1 MLNISFYTVTILIW
15 GSTWLAIKYQLGSI
29 DPAWSITYRF
39 AMAALML
46 MFWCLITRRP
56 MRFSPQAHLFIAL
69 QGILLFALNY
79 YLFYLSELHITSGL
93 AAVVFSTI
101 VIMNLVNGRIFLGS
115 RIEWRVLLG
124 GGAGLVGLA
133 LLFWPEMVAVNFS
146 GPVLYG
152 LLLSFAATYL
162 ASLGNILSARNQQHS
177 LPVIQTNAYG
187 MSYGALCM
195 LAVAAFSDAPMQI
208 EISPD
213 YLLSLFYLAL
223 FGSVIAFGCY
233 LSLIGRIGAGK
244 AAYATLLFPIVA
256 LLLSTIWEN
265 YHWTLSGLFGIGL
278 ILCGNYLAL
287 VKRFVTPE
295 KSNRHVTRSNQ
306 MNNRT
311 GQTLFC
317 WILCSNSCISI
328 ANPS

>member
-1 MLNISFYTVTILIW
+1 MLNFSFYNFTILIW
-15 GSTWLAIKYQLGSI
+15 GSTWLAIKYQLGVI

-39 AMAALML
+39 TLAALIL
-46 MFWCLITRRP
+46 LLWCLVTRRP
-56 MRFSPQAHLFIAL
+56 MRFTAHDHLFMAL

-101 VIMNLVNGRIFLGS
+101 VIMNLINGRFFLGS
-115 RIEWRVLLG
+115 PIELRVLLG
-124 GGAGLVGLA
+124 GGAGLIGLA
-133 LLFWPEMVAVNFS
+133 LLFWPEMVAVEFS
-146 GPVLYG
+146 GPVVYG

-162 ASLGNILSARNQQHS
+162 ASLGNILSARNQKNS
-177 LPVIQTNAYG
+177 LPVIQTNAFG

-195 LAVAAFSDAPMQI
+195 LIVALMGEAPMEI
-208 EISPD
+208 EVTSD
-213 YLLSLFYLAL
+213 YLLSLVYLAL

-256 LLLSTIWEN
+256 LLLSTIWED
-265 YHWTLSGLFGIGL
+265 YHWTLSGLFGIAL

-287 VKRFVTPE
+287 IRKRLPA
-295 KSNRHVTRSNQ
+295 SQ
-306 MNNRT
+306 T
-311 GQTLFC
+311 G
-317 WILCSNSCISI
+317 S
-328 ANPS
+328 

>member
-1 MLNISFYTVTILIW
+1 MLNFSFYIFTILIW
-15 GSTWLAIKYQLGSI
+15 GSTWLAIKYQLGVI

-39 AMAALML
+39 AMAALIL

-56 MRFSPQAHLFIAL
+56 MRFSTNDHLFMAL

-101 VIMNLVNGRIFLGS
+101 VVMNLINGRLFLGS
-115 RIEWRVLLG
+115 PIELRVLLG
-124 GGAGLVGLA
+124 GGAGLMGLS

-146 GPVLYG
+146 GPIIYG

-195 LAVAAFSDAPMQI
+195 LIVALIGGAPMKI
-208 EISPD
+208 EITPD
-213 YLLSLFYLAL
+213 YLLSLVYLAL

-256 LLLSTIWEN
+256 LLLSTIWED
-265 YHWTLSGLFGIGL
+265 YHWTVPGLFGIAL
-278 ILCGNYLAL
+278 IICGNYLA
-287 VKRFVTPE
+287 VIKKVR
-295 KSNRHVTRSNQ
+295 R
-306 MNNRT
+306 
-311 GQTLFC
+311 
-317 WILCSNSCISI
+317 
-328 ANPS
+328 A